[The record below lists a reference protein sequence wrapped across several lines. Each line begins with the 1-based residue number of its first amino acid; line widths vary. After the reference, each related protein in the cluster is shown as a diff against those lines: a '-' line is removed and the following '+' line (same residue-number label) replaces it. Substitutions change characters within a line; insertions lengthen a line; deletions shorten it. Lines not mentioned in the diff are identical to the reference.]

1 MPGPDARSAVHT
13 ADLDAP
19 PENAYRLVADVL
31 HWPLLFSP
39 CIWSQVLDAAPAEAA
54 RAAEPA
60 APSAAGEEPAAPSA
74 AGEEPAAPSAA
85 GTPPRPFGGL
95 GATDERIRLWAVV
108 GSGVRSWTS
117 RRTLDPAALR
127 VDFAQQEPAA
137 PIVRM
142 SGHWSFGA
150 EPGSPAATHRLALH
164 HAWATEGGQEVGDR
178 IEAALDHNS
187 KEEIAAVKAWAERP
201 QAPEEL
207 IFSFSDTLLV
217 DGPVSEVYDFLYR
230 ADLWPARLPHVA
242 ALDVETAPESPAGTE
257 VQVQTMDMKTK
268 GADGS
273 VHATQSVRLC
283 FADRRIVYKQ
293 TTVPRGLLGH
303 TGEWLFEETPAGTL
317 VTARHQVA
325 LDPGALEGVFGPGTT
340 LESARRL
347 VRDALGGNSR
357 RTLGEARRHVES
369 LGQAVR

>member
-39 CIWSQVLDAAPAEAA
+39 CIWSQVLDAAPAEVRPAGEPVSSSEA
-54 RAAEPA
+54 SATAAAEA
-60 APSAAGEEPAAPSA
+60 AAEA
-74 AGEEPAAPSAA
+74 
-85 GTPPRPFGGL
+85 PPRPFAGL

-108 GSGVRSWTS
+108 GTGVRSWTS

-127 VDFAQQEPAA
+127 VDFAQQEPSA

-142 SGHWSFGA
+142 SGHWSFGT
-150 EPGSPAATHRLALH
+150 EPAAPGATNRLALH

-207 IFSFSDTLLV
+207 IFSFSDELLV
-217 DGPVSEVYDFLYR
+217 DGPVGEVYDFLYR

-242 ALDVETAPESPAGTE
+242 ALDVETAPESPAGTDVE
-257 VQVQTMDMKTK
+257 VQTMDMRTK
-268 GADGS
+268 AADGS

-303 TGEWLFEETPAGTL
+303 TGEWLFEETSGGTL

-325 LDPGALEGVFGPGTT
+325 LDPGAVEGVFGPGTT

-369 LGQAVR
+369 LGKAVR